1 MIVSSKAFENGGTI
15 PLKHT
20 GFGEDV
26 SPELTIHDAPD
37 GTASFAVILDD
48 LDVPWAKEFTHW
60 IVWNIPKTDTVPEGL
75 PKGAAICEP
84 ITACQGTAWG
94 RNCYRGPKQPFFI
107 RNKHRYV
114 FRVYALDCLLELS
127 GNANRKKLLEAM
139 KGHVLAEA
147 GLLGKYQRDQVF

>member
-15 PLKHT
+15 PLKYT

-37 GTASFAVILDD
+37 GTISFAVILDD
-48 LDVPWAKEFTHW
+48 LDVPWTRAFTHW
-60 IVWNIPKTDTVPEGL
+60 IVWNISKTDTIPEGL
-75 PKGAAICEP
+75 PKGAEIREP
-84 ITACQGTAWG
+84 ITACQGMAWG

-107 RNKHRYV
+107 RNEHRYA

-127 GNANRKKLLEAM
+127 GDANKKMLVEAM
-139 KGHVLAEA
+139 KGHILAEA
-147 GLLGKYQRDQVF
+147 RLIGKYQRGDR